1 MRWPLRC
8 ECGAPSLTCGSGPEL
23 LNQAW
28 NNRKLKWRA
37 PYLLSMAAR
46 STALSYWIA
55 TCILAQSKVEQRV
68 HMLDKFVQLGDTL
81 RQLNNF
87 QSLMATL
94 AGLNLS
100 PIHRMK
106 RHWGMLSKKRLRM
119 WDELNE
125 LMSSDNSFKA
135 YRTAL
140 DEASLPAL
148 PYVGVHLT
156 DLFFKEDANPDMVDG
171 LINYRKREMVYES
184 IEHIQ
189 RFRAFA
195 ARRAECASMS

>member
-1 MRWPLRC
+1 
-8 ECGAPSLTCGSGPEL
+8 
-23 LNQAW
+23 
-28 NNRKLKWRA
+28 
-37 PYLLSMAAR
+37 
-46 STALSYWIA
+46 
-55 TCILAQSKVEQRV
+55 
-68 HMLDKFVQLGDTL
+68 
-81 RQLNNF
+81 
-87 QSLMATL
+87 MATL